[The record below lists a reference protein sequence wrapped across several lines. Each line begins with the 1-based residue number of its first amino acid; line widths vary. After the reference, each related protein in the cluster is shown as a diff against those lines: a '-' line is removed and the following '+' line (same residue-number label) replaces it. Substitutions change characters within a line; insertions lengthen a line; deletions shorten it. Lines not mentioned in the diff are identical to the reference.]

1 MRVVYRDDLVW
12 IVRVTSYTVS
22 RIASVVDRIADI
34 LEFRDKEYVANT
46 VDHAV
51 EDLKKARDEIDDLIR
66 RFENLRGVVG

>member
-34 LEFRDKEYVANT
+34 LEFRDKEHVANT

-51 EDLKKARDEIDDLIR
+51 EDLRKAKDEIDDLIK
-66 RFENLRGVVG
+66 RFENLRRVVG

>member
-22 RIASVVDRIADI
+22 RIASVIDRIADI

-46 VDHAV
+46 VEHAV

-66 RFENLRGVVG
+66 RFENLRRVVG

>member
-1 MRVVYRDDLVW
+1 VRVVYRDDLVW

-22 RIASVVDRIADI
+22 RIASVIDRIADI

-46 VDHAV
+46 VEHAV

-66 RFENLRGVVG
+66 RFENLRRVVG